1 MRILDYIV
9 SIIIISTLGMLYKK
23 YQRKYGLD
31 EELNGNNL
39 VNKYLLNDEML
50 FIGTG
55 GGLSYIDLSIGSDSL
70 VSIDISLA
78 GSEST
83 GGKKFNQTKAKV
95 TQLRAVTVIAAR
107 ITLRFS

>member
-39 VNKYLLNDEML
+39 VNKYVLLIYHYLLTN
-50 FIGTG
+50 IWN
-55 GGLSYIDLSIGSDSL
+55 Y
-70 VSIDISLA
+70 
-78 GSEST
+78 
-83 GGKKFNQTKAKV
+83 
-95 TQLRAVTVIAAR
+95 
-107 ITLRFS
+107 